1 MDIKKLRE
9 EIAGDEGKVLKSYL
23 CSENKLTAGIG
34 HLLPQGSM
42 PVGTEITEQQ
52 CNDWFD
58 EDIKTV
64 LEDVS
69 IVFTTFDEQPEQV
82 QRCLANMCFQ
92 LGRTKLMKF
101 KRLRQAIEDKDYEE
115 AAVQMQDS
123 RWYAQTTNR
132 AQRLINRVRQQ
143 A

>member
-69 IVFTTFDEQPEQV
+69 IVFPTFDEQPEQV

-101 KRLRQAIEDKDYEE
+101 KKLRQAINDKDYEE
-115 AAVQMQDS
+115 AAVQCQDS
-123 RWYAQTTNR
+123 RWYLQTTNR
-132 AQRLINRVRQQ
+132 ATRIINRIRNE